1 MPMTGAAAII
11 QKHPYLHYNEQRALE
26 SIVRDVIPRYP
37 VVRTML
43 LYGSK
48 ARGNF
53 AEESDIDLLFVTDDV
68 LTRAKKNEI
77 SDAIFEIEVEHEVV
91 VSAIFAGARDFEA
104 AGSSFLKRVH
114 NEGIVL
120 WSRE

>member
-1 MPMTGAAAII
+1 MMEATAVI
-11 QKHPYLHYNEQRALE
+11 QQHPYLNYNEQRALE
-26 SIVRDVIPRYP
+26 HIVLSVIPRYP
-37 VVRTML
+37 VIRQVL

-53 AEESDIDLLFVTDDV
+53 TEDSDIDLLFVTDDV
-68 LTRAKKNEI
+68 LPRTKKFDI
-77 SDAIFEIEVEHEVV
+77 SDAIYEAEVKHDVV
-91 VSAIFAGARDFEA
+91 VSAIFVSVQDFKT
-104 AGSSFLKRVH
+104 GGTPFLKRAQ